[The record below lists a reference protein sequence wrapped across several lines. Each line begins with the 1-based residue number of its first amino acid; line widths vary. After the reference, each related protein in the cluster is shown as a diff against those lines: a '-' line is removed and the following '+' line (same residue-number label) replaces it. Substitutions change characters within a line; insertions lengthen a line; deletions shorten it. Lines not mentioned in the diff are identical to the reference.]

1 MSPRRMSN
9 DPQDDARIELLSRLE
24 HFALQPRTVLDLG
37 GAVTG
42 TDDRVLRGRFP
53 QARIILSRRVS
64 RSLGRRATSTSIANV
79 EHGAHATNV
88 VGRLQ
93 QWWQRLVRSGGA
105 PLERITAQPDAL
117 PLPDGSVD
125 LVLGHWLMPGVESLD
140 AVLVE
145 IRRCLAPG
153 GLFLWTS
160 AGPTPGETSSDD
172 AIDMHD
178 LGSAL
183 TRAGFIE
190 PVLDVDRYPAARLE
204 IIHAAAFAGEA
215 VRNMPDE
222 VLVPLD
228 SLRRRRE
235 PIPTPPPGES
245 S

>member
-1 MSPRRMSN
+1 MSN
-9 DPQDDARIELLSRLE
+9 NPQDDARIELLSRLE

-37 GAVTG
+37 GAVSG
-42 TDDRVLRGRFP
+42 ADDGELRRRFP
-53 QARIILSRRVS
+53 QARIILSRSVS
-64 RSLGRRATSTSIANV
+64 GSLGRRATGTSIAGV
-79 EHGAHATNV
+79 EHGAQATNV
-88 VGRLQ
+88 VGRLL
-93 QWWQRLVRSGGA
+93 QWWQRLVRSGVA
-105 PLERITAQPDAL
+105 PLEHITAEPDAL
-117 PLPDGSVD
+117 PLPDASVD

-145 IRRCLAPG
+145 IRRCLVPG

-160 AGPTPGETSSDD
+160 AGPTPGEPSTPH

-190 PVLDVDRYPAARLE
+190 PVLDVDRYTAARLE
-204 IIHAAAFAGEA
+204 VIHAAAFAGEA
-215 VRNMPDE
+215 VRTVPDE
-222 VLVPLD
+222 VTVPLG

-235 PIPTPPPGES
+235 SIPMPPPEKS

>member
-1 MSPRRMSN
+1 MSN
-9 DPQDDARIELLSRLE
+9 DPQDQARIELLSRLE

-53 QARIILSRRVS
+53 QARIILSRSVS
-64 RSLGRRATSTSIANV
+64 GSLGRRATATSIAGV
-79 EHGAHATNV
+79 EHGAQATNV

-105 PLERITAQPDAL
+105 PLERITAEPNAL
-117 PLPDGSVD
+117 PLPNASVD

-145 IRRCLAPG
+145 IRRCLVPG

-160 AGPTPGETSSDD
+160 AGPTPGEPSTPH

-190 PVLDVDRYPAARLE
+190 PVLDVDRYTAARLE
-204 IIHAAAFAGEA
+204 VIHAAAFAGEA
-215 VRNMPDE
+215 VRTVPDE
-222 VLVPLD
+222 VTVPLG

-235 PIPTPPPGES
+235 SIPMPPPEKS

>member
-105 PLERITAQPDAL
+105 PLERITAEPDAL
-117 PLPDGSVD
+117 P
-125 LVLGHWLMPGVESLD
+125 
-140 AVLVE
+140 
-145 IRRCLAPG
+145 
-153 GLFLWTS
+153 
-160 AGPTPGETSSDD
+160 
-172 AIDMHD
+172 
-178 LGSAL
+178 
-183 TRAGFIE
+183 
-190 PVLDVDRYPAARLE
+190 
-204 IIHAAAFAGEA
+204 
-215 VRNMPDE
+215 
-222 VLVPLD
+222 
-228 SLRRRRE
+228 
-235 PIPTPPPGES
+235 
-245 S
+245 

>member
-1 MSPRRMSN
+1 MSN
-9 DPQDDARIELLSRLE
+9 NPQDQARTELLSRLE

-37 GAVTG
+37 GAVSG
-42 TDDRVLRGRFP
+42 ADDGVLRRRFP
-53 QARIILSRRVS
+53 QARIILSRSVS
-64 RSLGRRATSTSIANV
+64 RSLGRRAAGTSIAGV
-79 EHGAHATNV
+79 EHGTPATNV

-93 QWWQRLVRSGGA
+93 QWWQRLVRSSVA
-105 PLERITAQPDAL
+105 PPEHISAEPDAL
-117 PLPDGSVD
+117 PLPDASVD

-145 IRRCLAPG
+145 IRRCLVPG

-160 AGPTPGETSSDD
+160 AGPTPGEPSSPA

-215 VRNMPDE
+215 ARNMPDE

-235 PIPTPPPGES
+235 PIRMPPPGES

>member
-1 MSPRRMSN
+1 MSN
-9 DPQDDARIELLSRLE
+9 DPQDQARIELLSRLE

-53 QARIILSRRVS
+53 QARIILSRSVS
-64 RSLGRRATSTSIANV
+64 GSLGRRATATSIAGV
-79 EHGAHATNV
+79 EHGAQATNV

-105 PLERITAQPDAL
+105 PLERITAEPDAL
-117 PLPDGSVD
+117 PLPGASVD

-145 IRRCLAPG
+145 IRRCLTPG

-160 AGPTPGETSSDD
+160 AGSTSGEPSIPH

-190 PVLDVDRYPAARLE
+190 PVLDVDRYTAARLE
-204 IIHAAAFAGEA
+204 VIHAAAFAGEA
-215 VRNMPDE
+215 ARDMPDE
-222 VLVPLD
+222 VLVPLG